1 MLFSYF
7 FRYRHVTVCGS
18 RYAEPGN
25 GSSEYLGANAFF
37 CYFRIK
43 SKTIDFRGAGVC
55 GIEGGKSN
63 VTTLDWVAGVIHR
76 HRTSSEDWARMSIP
90 FCSVSVMVPCT
101 HCGHATLMQPDDFV
115 AIGRLGNASFCHVTE
130 KARSPNFFHILL
142 LSSLSCFVCFVKSCP
157 VIGYVGSDCI
167 RKFSL
172 SRQRTKRHHPPF
184 PFPPE
189 SP

>member
-7 FRYRHVTVCGS
+7 FRCRHVTVCGS

-25 GSSEYLGANAFF
+25 GSSEYLGANASF

-63 VTTLDWVAGVIHR
+63 VTTLDWVAGVNHR

-90 FCSVSVMVPCT
+90 FCSCSVSVMVPCT
-101 HCGHATLMQPDDFV
+101 HCGHATRRLCRHRQ
-115 AIGRLGNASFCHVTE
+115 IGQRGHLPRHGEGPFTKFLPHS
-130 KARSPNFFHILL
+130 SPSL
-142 LSSLSCFVCFVKSCP
+142 LSVLFCLFCQVLSCDRLC
-157 VIGYVGSDCI
+157 G
-167 RKFSL
+167 L
-172 SRQRTKRHHPPF
+172 
-184 PFPPE
+184 
-189 SP
+189 

>member
-7 FRYRHVTVCGS
+7 FRCRHVTVCGI
-18 RYAEPGN
+18 RCAGPGN

-63 VTTLDWVAGVIHR
+63 VTTLDRVVGVNHRRVCLFRSVHVQCQSWSRARIVA
-76 HRTSSEDWARMSIP
+76 
-90 FCSVSVMVPCT
+90 
-101 HCGHATLMQPDDFV
+101 MQPDDFV
-115 AIGRLGNASFCHVTE
+115 AISRLSNASFCHVTE

-142 LSSLSCFVCFVKSCP
+142 LLSSVLFCLFCQVLF
-157 VIGYVGSDCI
+157 
-167 RKFSL
+167 
-172 SRQRTKRHHPPF
+172 
-184 PFPPE
+184 
-189 SP
+189 